1 MVDLIKQKKFLK
13 KWYDKTADKYDSW
26 GDNEKLVSENC
37 KKEMEGI
44 KKILDVKK
52 GDYCLDVATGTGNYL
67 ILMAE
72 KGAICYGIDLSPNIL
87 EVTKN
92 KVNKLGLKNVK
103 ELIVGDSDKLPY
115 SDNFFDWVTCIG
127 MFEYYPIEHVE
138 KILIEFQRVLKKN
151 GKIIFVLG
159 DMHIPQKTL
168 NTAKDIAEIYSKKG
182 FKIHQILE
190 DEIPRH
196 RMTIAKFKGT
206 KGILNKKKKMYRILI
221 MG

>member
-151 GKIIFVLG
+151 GKILIDFPDINNSESLYFKNKSESVNTDVFLY
-159 DMHIPQKTL
+159 DFNLIEKLIKKLQL
-168 NTAKDIAEIYSKKG
+168 NIIKKQIVGFEI
-182 FKIHQILE
+182 QILL
-190 DEIPRH
+190 H
-196 RMTIAKFKGT
+196 R
-206 KGILNKKKKMYRILI
+206 
-221 MG
+221 